1 MRNPKHYDGSFGPD
15 EVLCQSLKTKGLVRF
30 GTWNIGSMTGKGDEL
45 ACRMKK
51 RGLKMCFLQETKWK
65 GEKVKWFGDYKF
77 YYKGQDREKK
87 EGRKEA
93 SETVQ
98 REKEGK
104 VEKKK
109 KKTAEAGV
117 GVMIEKE
124 LAERVIEV
132 VNVNERIIVVKLEW
146 NGRILHAISAYAP
159 QKGRGDKCKEEFW
172 NTLHEIVK
180 EIPKEDKIWIGA
192 DLNGHIGKERLGY
205 ENVHGGWGFGERDK
219 EGVSILE
226 FAETHELSI
235 SNTWFRRDEKR
246 LITYSSWE
254 TILQRSPSL
263 SCHPRSVG
271 QPSSSMLPPTS
282 KTLYNSP

>member
-1 MRNPKHYDGSFGPD
+1 
-15 EVLCQSLKTKGLVRF
+15 
-30 GTWNIGSMTGKGDEL
+30 
-45 ACRMKK
+45 
-51 RGLKMCFLQETKWK
+51 MCFLQETKWK
-65 GEKVKWFGDYKF
+65 GEKMKWFGDYKF
-77 YYKGQDREKK
+77 YYKGQNREKK
-87 EGRKEA
+87 DGRNEA
-93 SETVQ
+93 NATVQ
-98 REKEGK
+98 LEKEGK
-104 VEKKK
+104 EGKQK

-205 ENVHGGWGFGERDK
+205 EKLHAGWGDQ
-219 EGVSILE
+219 
-226 FAETHELSI
+226 
-235 SNTWFRRDEKR
+235 N
-246 LITYSSWE
+246 
-254 TILQRSPSL
+254 Q
-263 SCHPRSVG
+263 
-271 QPSSSMLPPTS
+271 
-282 KTLYNSP
+282 

>member
-1 MRNPKHYDGSFGPD
+1 MY
-15 EVLCQSLKTKGLVRF
+15 EGLLRF

-132 VNVNERIIVVKLEW
+132 VNVNERIIIVKLEW

-159 QKGRGDKCKEEFW
+159 QKGRGDKCMF
-172 NTLHEIVK
+172 
-180 EIPKEDKIWIGA
+180 
-192 DLNGHIGKERLGY
+192 
-205 ENVHGGWGFGERDK
+205 
-219 EGVSILE
+219 
-226 FAETHELSI
+226 
-235 SNTWFRRDEKR
+235 
-246 LITYSSWE
+246 
-254 TILQRSPSL
+254 
-263 SCHPRSVG
+263 
-271 QPSSSMLPPTS
+271 LP
-282 KTLYNSP
+282 

>member
-1 MRNPKHYDGSFGPD
+1 M
-15 EVLCQSLKTKGLVRF
+15 
-30 GTWNIGSMTGKGDEL
+30 
-45 ACRMKK
+45 AKK

-65 GEKVKWFGDYKF
+65 GEKVKWFGDFKF
-77 YYKGQDREKK
+77 YYKGQNREKK

-98 REKEGK
+98 LEKEGN
-104 VEKKK
+104 EGKKK

-117 GVMIEKE
+117 CVMIEKD

-132 VNVNERIIVVKLEW
+132 VNVNERIIVVKMEW

-172 NTLHEIVK
+172 SILHEIVK

-192 DLNGHIGKERLGY
+192 DLNGHIGKDRLGY
-205 ENVHGGWGFGERDK
+205 ENEHGGWGFGERDK

-246 LITYSSWE
+246 LITYSSGE
-254 TILQRSPSL
+254 SKSMIDYILAR
-263 SCHPRSVG
+263 
-271 QPSSSMLPPTS
+271 
-282 KTLYNSP
+282 